1 MLKDVEEKNKNL
13 DLLHD
18 IINGCS
24 QYKIESGNIYFKH
37 LDISQYQA
45 NISYYIKT
53 LQDIESE
60 GILSEEEQVEN
71 ACKEGFWSKQQQ
83 NQIVSTKKS
92 ISRLKETKKKLLYQS
107 DKKRIEE
114 QIAEQKKIL
123 FELEEKKRTFLFLTS
138 EQVAAKKSTDFYI
151 KNFVY
156 KDSSFSNKL
165 FNSEEDFEFA
175 DDFFIESISVC
186 YNKYL
191 EKTNIFFIKKL
202 ALCSDFQN
210 LLFVSDTPIDI
221 FGKPMVNLTR
231 NQIDL
236 LIWGKYFKNI
246 MQNVTKE
253 IPEGLTND
261 PDKFLEW
268 IDSLKDKRAQKSKK
282 AAAQSGKNSS
292 KFLFGSS
299 DEIRSMTGQEISGN
313 KILKE
318 ATKKGTLN
326 MTELMDKQ
334 A

>member
-1 MLKDVEEKNKNL
+1 MAKNVEEKNKNL

-18 IINGCS
+18 IINGYS
-24 QYKIESGNIYFKH
+24 EYQTESGFIYFKH
-37 LDISQYQA
+37 LDVSQYQI
-45 NISYYIKT
+45 NISYYLKI
-53 LQDIESE
+53 LQEIEGE
-60 GILSEEEQVEN
+60 GILSEEEQLEN

-83 NQIVSTKKS
+83 NQIASIRKS
-92 ISRLKETKKKLLYQS
+92 ISRLRETKKKLLYQS

-123 FELEEKKRTFLFLTS
+123 FDLEEKKRTFLFLTS

-151 KNFVY
+151 KNFAY
-156 KDSSFSNKL
+156 KDKNFSNKV
-165 FNSEEDFEFA
+165 FASEEDFEFA
-175 DDFFIESISVC
+175 DDFFIDSISVY

-191 EKTNIFFIKKL
+191 EKTSVFFIKKL

-210 LLFVSDTPIDI
+210 LLFISDTPIDM
-221 FGKPMVNLTR
+221 FGKPIVNLTR

-246 MQNVTKE
+246 IQNVTKE
-253 IPEGLTND
+253 IPEGLTDD

-268 IDSLKDKRAQKSKK
+268 IDSLKDKKAQKNKK

-299 DEIRSMTGQEISGN
+299 DEIKSMTGGDISGN

-318 ATKKGTLN
+318 ASQKGSLN
-326 MTELMDKQ
+326 MTELMEKQ